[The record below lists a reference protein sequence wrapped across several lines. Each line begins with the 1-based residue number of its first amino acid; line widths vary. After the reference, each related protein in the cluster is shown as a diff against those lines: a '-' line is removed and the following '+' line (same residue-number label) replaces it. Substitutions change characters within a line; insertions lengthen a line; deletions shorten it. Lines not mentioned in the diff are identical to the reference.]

1 MDLSWTSRQ
10 LSIRAEFASLGSRTD
25 RDELRLGRVL
35 LGRGDQFYQLGNKP
49 RPAEQ

>member
-25 RDELRLGRVL
+25 RDELRLGR
-35 LGRGDQFYQLGNKP
+35 RAFDQQTWDQLGG
-49 RPAEQ
+49 AGL